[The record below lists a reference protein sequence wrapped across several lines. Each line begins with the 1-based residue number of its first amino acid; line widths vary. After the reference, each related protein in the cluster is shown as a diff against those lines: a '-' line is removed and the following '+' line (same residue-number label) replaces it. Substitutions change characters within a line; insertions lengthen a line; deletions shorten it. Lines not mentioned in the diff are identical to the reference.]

1 MRYSGQKRWAP
12 TEEDIVKLREK
23 YSKGVTE
30 EIMREFEEELK
41 TNSLSSPWRKNEVI
55 STCKRSSELLS

>member
-12 TEEDIVKLREK
+12 TEEDIIKLREK

-41 TNSLSSPWRKNEVI
+41 TNSFSSPWRKNEVVR
-55 STCKRSSELLS
+55 TGKRSSELLS